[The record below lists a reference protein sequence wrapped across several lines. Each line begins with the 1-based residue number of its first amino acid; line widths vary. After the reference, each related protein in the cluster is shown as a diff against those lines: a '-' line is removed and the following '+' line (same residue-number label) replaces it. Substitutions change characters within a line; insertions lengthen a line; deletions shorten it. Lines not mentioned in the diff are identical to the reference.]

1 MKWIRHLPLYVLAL
15 ILLFFTGYPFFF
27 MVNSSFKKQFEFLSD
42 PWKLPDRLFLENYT
56 NILGSSFMKYFYNS
70 FIITVVSVVLVVLF
84 AALASYPLARMQ
96 FRLNRVLFLLFL
108 IGMMIPVHTTLI
120 PIYVLTQH
128 MGLYN
133 SLWALLGPYIAFSL
147 PISIFI
153 FTTFLKELPHELVE
167 SARIDGAGHFSVF
180 FRILFPLLAPA
191 TATVFIYNFV
201 HTWNEFI
208 FALVLIQSTS
218 SMTLPLGLREFYGE
232 YSVNIPAMMAA
243 LTLGSLPLLIAYF
256 IGQERIVQGLTAGAL
271 KG

>member
-1 MKWIRHLPLYVLAL
+1 MMLMTSGFISNVRDEAPE
-15 ILLFFTGYPFFF
+15 
-27 MVNSSFKKQFEFLSD
+27 FEEKLDIFNFPAVEGGEGD
-42 PWKLPDRLFLENYT
+42 P
-56 NILGSSFMKYFYNS
+56 
-70 FIITVVSVVLVVLF
+70 
-84 AALASYPLARMQ
+84 
-96 FRLNRVLFLLFL
+96 
-108 IGMMIPVHTTLI
+108 
-120 PIYVLTQH
+120 
-128 MGLYN
+128 
-133 SLWALLGPYIAFSL
+133 
-147 PISIFI
+147 
-153 FTTFLKELPHELVE
+153 
-167 SARIDGAGHFSVF
+167 GHFSVF